1 MLPVILVLS
10 AGLSEEP
17 KFSDNRVPGVALVS
31 SVEARVAM
39 PKGAGSLAS
48 YDRSYTQAKLD
59 GKDYVLG
66 QMIDHRLMQE
76 FAKHGT
82 HPLPPPVRRVLINEI
97 MPAFDGGCAI
107 LTLTYEVGSAD
118 APKVV
123 CNPEGPH

>member
-1 MLPVILVLS
+1 MLSVLVALA
-10 AGLSEEP
+10 AGLSDGSN
-17 KFSDNRVPGVALVS
+17 FSDNRIPDAALVS
-31 SVEARVAM
+31 GVEAKVVM

-48 YDRSYTQAKLD
+48 YDRSYTQAKLE

-66 QMIDHRLMQE
+66 QMIDHRLVQE
-76 FAKHGT
+76 FATHGT

-107 LTLTYEVGSAD
+107 LTLTYEIGSAD
-118 APKVV
+118 PPKVV